1 MNQPGVLLIS
11 SAFVAI
17 VLAGCAW
24 RKRRKGETASLFLL
38 LCSIAAWCL
47 FYGLKFFTSD
57 LTVLKALTL
66 ATYAGITTVPVL
78 WLIFSARFSGDDRW
92 LTGKTVIL
100 LLAMPVISLLLLAT
114 NDLHHLFFRSSELN
128 TLNGRIYHDLQS
140 ADFWWIHVA
149 YSYLVIAWGAALLVR
164 AALRTLP
171 AQRKRIVYY
180 LAAMIPPF
188 AANLAY
194 LLGVMPYGFLDLTPI
209 AFMASGVILSLGA
222 FSLNIFEVNPFALD
236 ILFNSIPDAIL
247 VLDTRSRLISA
258 NPAARG
264 LIQTQPFE
272 ERSGGVL
279 LVSGSP
285 AAEYFV
291 RNCALEFN
299 HTGRIYSTAVTG
311 MITPSGRQMGTL
323 VVLHDVTERR
333 RARDELARL
342 AMIQGSI
349 ASISAEFIAIAPER
363 TDGVV
368 HRALETVGPALGVA
382 RAYVSMLRKDGTQVE
397 LTHEWC
403 SPDVPRRLRRLHE
416 IPAPER
422 DIWLERLSSGE
433 CLAFTSPDELPPGT
447 PDTLAALRAEGVVS
461 LLVVPMVS
469 DDKLMGIMGFE
480 TVGETRDWPETERD
494 AIRLLGSVIIHAIL
508 WSKAELALRS
518 SESLARTVIDNSR
531 TGISVRAP
539 TGQLLMYNRAWREIW
554 GMSDQKIQEDLKP
567 REKLVFDY
575 RDDYF
580 KEHQEN
586 VHRVFTVGGDFFI
599 PEMQTSRVDPV
610 SGCRR
615 VISQHF
621 SGITG
626 ADGRVERI
634 VVLTTDITRQ
644 KRAEEERENLW
655 GQLTQAQ
662 KMESVG
668 RLAGGVAHDFN
679 NMLGAIL
686 GHAELALSQV
696 EPGNPLASDLEE
708 IRQAAR
714 RSADLT
720 RQLLAFARKQ
730 TIAPRVLN
738 LNETVSGVTRMLRR
752 IIGEGIDLLWRPGE
766 DIRPIRMDPSQIDQ
780 ILTNLCINARD
791 AVGDSGTITIE
802 TGAASFDDHHCLAH
816 PGFLPGDFAM
826 ISVSDDG
833 CGMDR
838 EMMSHLFEP
847 FFTTKETGKGTGL
860 GLATVFGIV
869 QQNNGF
875 IDVWSEPGRG
885 AAFRVY
891 LPCNESPVEP
901 ESASLQERVPATG
914 HETILLVED
923 EPAILNVTRVILERR
938 GYRVITA
945 PGPDE
950 AVGLARANPGEI
962 SLLITDVVMPGMNG
976 WDLAGYLKTVQP
988 GMKCLFMSGYTAN
1001 VIAHQGVLDEGVNF
1015 ICKPFV
1021 GNELARMVRETLDS
1035 RKPSGPVSG

>member
-1 MNQPGVLLIS
+1 VNQPGVILIA
-11 SAFVAI
+11 SALIAS
-17 VLAGCAW
+17 VLAGNAW
-24 RKRRKGETASLFLL
+24 RKRRSGGTASLSLL
-38 LCSIAAWCL
+38 LCAIAAWCL

-57 LTVLKALTL
+57 LAALKALTFG
-66 ATYAGITTVPVL
+66 TYAGITTVPVL
-78 WLIFSARFSGDDRW
+78 WLVFAARFSGDDRW
-92 LTGKTVIL
+92 LTRRAVIL

-114 NDLHHLFFRSSELN
+114 NDLHHRFFLSSELS
-128 TLNGRIYHDLQS
+128 TSGGFAYHDLQS
-140 ADFWWIHVA
+140 GPFWWIHVA
-149 YSYLVIAWGAALLVR
+149 YSYLLIAWGAALLIR

-171 AQRKRIVYY
+171 AQRTRILYY
-180 LAAMIPPF
+180 LAAMVPPF

-194 LLGVMPYGFLDLTPI
+194 LLGAKPYGFLDLTPI

-222 FSLNIFEVNPFALD
+222 FSLNLFEVNPFALD
-236 ILFNSIPDAIL
+236 VLFNSIPDAIL
-247 VLDTRSRLISA
+247 VLDCRSRLINA
-258 NPAARG
+258 NPAARE
-264 LIQTQPFE
+264 LIRSRPFGKG
-272 ERSGGVL
+272 SGGVL
-279 LVSGSP
+279 RVESGP
-285 AAEYFV
+285 AAEHFL
-291 RNCALEFN
+291 RNSSIEF
-299 HTGRIYSTAVTG
+299 HHRGRIFSTAVTG
-311 MITPSGRQMGTL
+311 MITPSGRHMGTL
-323 VVLHDVTERR
+323 VVLHDVTERKN
-333 RARDELARL
+333 AQDELSRL
-342 AMIQGSI
+342 ARIQGSI
-349 ASISAEFIAIAPER
+349 AAMSAEFIGVAPER

-368 HRALETVGPALGVA
+368 HRALETIGPALGVA
-382 RAYVSMLRKDGTQVE
+382 RVYVSMLRKDGTQVE

-403 SPDVPRRLRRLHE
+403 SPDAPRRSRRLHE

-422 DIWLERLSSGE
+422 DFWLDRLSSGR
-433 CLAFTSPDELPPGT
+433 CLAFTSLEELPPGT
-447 PDTLAALRAEGVVS
+447 PETLTALMAEGVVS

-469 DDKLMGIMGFE
+469 DDKLMGYMGFE
-480 TVGETRDWPETERD
+480 TVAETREWPATERD
-494 AIRLLGSVIIHAIL
+494 ALRLLGSVIIHAIL

-531 TGISVRAP
+531 IGISVRAP
-539 TGQLLMYNRAWREIW
+539 TGQLLLYNKAWKEIW
-554 GMSDQKIQEDLKP
+554 GMSDQRIEEDLRP
-567 REKLVFDY
+567 RERLVFDY

-580 KEHQEN
+580 KEHQQS
-586 VHRVFTVGGDFFI
+586 VYRIFTEGGDFFI
-599 PEMQTSRVDPV
+599 PEMQTEKVDPV
-610 SGCRR
+610 SGRRR

-626 ADGRVERI
+626 ADGAVERI

-644 KRAEEERENLW
+644 KRAEEERETLW

-696 EPGNPLASDLEE
+696 ETGNPMASDLEE
-708 IRQAAR
+708 IRLAAR

-730 TIAPRVLN
+730 TIAPRVLD

-752 IIGEGIDLLWRPGE
+752 IIGEGIDLLWRPG
-766 DIRPIRMDPSQIDQ
+766 DGIRPVRMDPSQIDQ

-791 AVGDSGTITIE
+791 AVGEAGSITIE
-802 TGAASFDDHHCLAH
+802 TGAASFDDDHCLSH
-816 PGFLPGDFAM
+816 PGFLPGDYAM

-860 GLATVFGIV
+860 GLATVYGIV
-869 QQNNGF
+869 QQNHGF
-875 IDVWSEPGRG
+875 IDVWSRPGKG
-885 AAFRVY
+885 AVFRVY
-891 LPCNESPVEP
+891 LPCHEAPVES
-901 ESASLQERVPATG
+901 ESAALQEHPTESG
-914 HETILLVED
+914 NETILLVED
-923 EPAILNVTRVILERR
+923 EPAILNVTRVILERK
-938 GYRVITA
+938 GYRVIPA
-945 PGPDE
+945 PGPEE
-950 AVGLARANPGEI
+950 AVSLARANHGEI

-976 WDLAGYLKTVQP
+976 WDLARYLRKAHP

-1015 ICKPFV
+1015 ICKPFA

-1035 RKPSGPVSG
+1035 RASSGPASG

>member
-1 MNQPGVLLIS
+1 M
-11 SAFVAI
+11 
-17 VLAGCAW
+17 
-24 RKRRKGETASLFLL
+24 
-38 LCSIAAWCL
+38 
-47 FYGLKFFTSD
+47 
-57 LTVLKALTL
+57 
-66 ATYAGITTVPVL
+66 
-78 WLIFSARFSGDDRW
+78 
-92 LTGKTVIL
+92 
-100 LLAMPVISLLLLAT
+100 
-114 NDLHHLFFRSSELN
+114 
-128 TLNGRIYHDLQS
+128 
-140 ADFWWIHVA
+140 
-149 YSYLVIAWGAALLVR
+149 
-164 AALRTLP
+164 
-171 AQRKRIVYY
+171 
-180 LAAMIPPF
+180 
-188 AANLAY
+188 
-194 LLGVMPYGFLDLTPI
+194 
-209 AFMASGVILSLGA
+209 
-222 FSLNIFEVNPFALD
+222 
-236 ILFNSIPDAIL
+236 
-247 VLDTRSRLISA
+247 
-258 NPAARG
+258 
-264 LIQTQPFE
+264 
-272 ERSGGVL
+272 
-279 LVSGSP
+279 
-285 AAEYFV
+285 
-291 RNCALEFN
+291 
-299 HTGRIYSTAVTG
+299 
-311 MITPSGRQMGTL
+311 
-323 VVLHDVTERR
+323 
-333 RARDELARL
+333 
-342 AMIQGSI
+342 
-349 ASISAEFIAIAPER
+349 
-363 TDGVV
+363 
-368 HRALETVGPALGVA
+368 
-382 RAYVSMLRKDGTQVE
+382 E